1 MADGNRLNDESAS
14 ELVRKLAE
22 QTSTLVR
29 QELAIAR
36 AELSEKVKFWGL
48 GGGLFGVA
56 ALLALFALIVLIATA
71 ILALAEAVAPW
82 LAALIVAVVLLL
94 IAGVLG
100 LVGKQQVERAAPVVP
115 ERARE
120 GVQRDVE
127 TVRERGGR

>member
-14 ELVRKLAE
+14 ELVRKLAD

-36 AELSEKVKFWGL
+36 AALSEKVKFWGL

-56 ALLALFALIVLIATA
+56 ALLALLALPVLIATA

-82 LAALIVAVVLLL
+82 LAAVAVVLLL
-94 IAGVLG
+94 SAGVLG

>member
-1 MADGNRLNDESAS
+1 MADGTRLNDESAS
-14 ELVRKLAE
+14 ELVRKLAD

-100 LVGKQQVERAAPVVP
+100 LVGKQQVE
-115 ERARE
+115 
-120 GVQRDVE
+120 
-127 TVRERGGR
+127 